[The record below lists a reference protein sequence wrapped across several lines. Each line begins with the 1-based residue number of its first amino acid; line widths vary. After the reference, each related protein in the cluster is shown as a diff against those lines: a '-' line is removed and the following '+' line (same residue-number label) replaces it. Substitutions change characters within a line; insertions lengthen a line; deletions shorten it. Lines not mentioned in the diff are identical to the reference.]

1 MYTDFV
7 CKLYAQKKMED
18 YIKNGR
24 VNDKCMNRAVQVS
37 LLHIILIF
45 NFSSATIKIH
55 TSVTV
60 WNPK

>member
-37 LLHIILIF
+37 YSILF
-45 NFSSATIKIH
+45 LFSTFQ
-55 TSVTV
+55 VQ
-60 WNPK
+60 P